1 MTVYFDMRK
10 GDLIATVK
18 NPSSNVTEFDFAA
31 WCPVSNYIG
40 TAVPIDEVVFSDAA
54 KCFMKENAKIGKK
67 YTFVYHADIEELSFL
82 GQSGSVK
89 LTNDNGDFFVNDA
102 ETMMYIDSL

>member
-1 MTVYFDMRK
+1 MRK

-31 WCPVSNYIG
+31 WC
-40 TAVPIDEVVFSDAA
+40 DAA
-54 KCFMKENAKIGKK
+54 KYFMKENAKIGKK

-89 LTNDNGDFFVNDA
+89 LTNDNGDFFCKRRRNNDVH
-102 ETMMYIDSL
+102 